1 MQVRG
6 GWSCRRPHVPPL
18 LVCPVSRLGNKA
30 SLFRPNAV
38 TQRFFLSRPPV
49 YFSAGSGP
57 RILPVKSPFRDQKL
71 SCCPPHCPCPCPS
84 AQGCLLLAALNRVSK
99 GPL

>member
-6 GWSCRRPHVPPL
+6 GWACRTPHVPRPL
-18 LVCPVSRLGNKA
+18 LACPVSRLGNKA
-30 SLFRPNAV
+30 SLSRPNAV
-38 TQRFFLSRPPV
+38 TQCFFLSHPV

-71 SCCPPHCPCPCPS
+71 SCCSPHCLCPCSS
-84 AQGCLLLAALNRVSK
+84 AQG
-99 GPL
+99 